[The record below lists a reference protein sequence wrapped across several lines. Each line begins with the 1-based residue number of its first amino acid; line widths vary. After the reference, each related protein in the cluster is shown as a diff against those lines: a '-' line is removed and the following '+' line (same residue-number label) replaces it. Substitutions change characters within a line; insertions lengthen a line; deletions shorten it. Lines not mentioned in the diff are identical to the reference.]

1 MPFFAHIFTEVAVV
15 LAMASLV
22 GAICLWLRQ
31 PLISAFILVGV
42 VVGPVGLDWVHAHDQ
57 VQLFAEL
64 GVSVLL
70 FVVGLK
76 LDPGLIRSVGMVSVV
91 TGLGQIAITAVLG
104 YGLALLVGLDFLA
117 AFYVAAALTF
127 SSTIIIVKLLSD
139 KREIDALYGRIALGI
154 LIVQDIVVV
163 LLMLVLGAYGGEVSE
178 ARLALDVLEVLA
190 KGSGFLFL
198 VGLLTRFALPI
209 LLHSIARSTE
219 LIVLFAIAW
228 VIGLAALGV
237 VLGFSQEVGALVAG
251 VSLAA
256 TPYRAAIA
264 ARLVTLRDFL
274 LLFFFIELGVN
285 IDAAHLATAVVPALV
300 LSLFVLIGKPLMVM
314 ALMSRMGY
322 VRQTSTM
329 TGLTLG
335 QISEF
340 SFILAALGLTLG
352 HIGKETVGLITLIG
366 FITIGIS
373 TYMILYSYRIAS
385 WLSPVTGIFERAMH
399 HPEEDLGDS
408 ATHQAVDVVIF
419 GLGRYGRN
427 IARELCDREYRV
439 LGVDFDPEVV
449 DFWHK
454 QGLPTLY
461 GDSEDPELFHSI
473 PLARAK
479 WVINT
484 IRGRDQCLVLLHT
497 LKQHDFKGRVAL
509 TAHSANDKE
518 VLVNGGAD
526 LVLLPFRDAAREAV
540 DLLQEDREKRL
551 TREETDAGKTK

>member
-1 MPFFAHIFTEVAVV
+1 MPFFDHIFTEVAVV
-15 LAMASLV
+15 LAIASVV

-42 VVGPVGLDWVHAHDQ
+42 LVGPVGLDWVHAHDQ
-57 VQLFAEL
+57 VELFAEL

-91 TGLGQIAITAVLG
+91 TALGQMGLTAVLG
-104 YGLALLVGLDFLA
+104 YSLAMLFGLESFA

-139 KREIDALYGRIALGI
+139 KREIDALHGRIALGI
-154 LIVQDIVVV
+154 LIMQDIVVV
-163 LLMLVLGAYGGEVSE
+163 LLMLVLGAYGSEVSE
-178 ARLALDVLEVLA
+178 TNLTLEILEVLA

-198 VGLLTRFALPI
+198 VGLLTRFLLPL
-209 LLHSIARSTE
+209 LLHSIAKSSE

-228 VIGLAALGV
+228 AIGLAALGV

-256 TPYRAAIA
+256 TPYRAALA

-285 IDAAHLATAVVPALV
+285 IDVAHLTTAVIPAIV

-314 ALMSRMGY
+314 ALMGRMGY

-340 SFILAALGLTLG
+340 SFILAALGLSMG

-366 FITIGIS
+366 LITIGIS

-385 WLSPVTGIFERAMH
+385 WLAPVTGIFERAIH
-399 HPEEDLGDS
+399 HPEEDLGD
-408 ATHQAVDVVIF
+408 TTTPQAVDFVIF

-427 IARELCDREYRV
+427 IARELRDRGLRV

-449 DFWHK
+449 NFWHK

-479 WVINT
+479 WIINT

-497 LKQHDFKGRVAL
+497 LKLHDFKGRIAL

-518 VLVNGGAD
+518 TLMNVGAD
-526 LVLLPFRDAAREAV
+526 LVLLPFRDAAREAA
-540 DLLQEDREKRL
+540 DLLQQEWQDQPGTE
-551 TREETDAGKTK
+551 GNKTG

>member
-1 MPFFAHIFTEVAVV
+1 MPFFEHIFTEVAAV
-15 LAMASLV
+15 LAVASVV

-42 VVGPVGLDWVHAHDQ
+42 LVGPVGLDWVHAHDQ
-57 VQLFAEL
+57 VELFAEL

-76 LDPGLIRSVGMVSVV
+76 LDPTLIRTVGMVSVV
-91 TGLGQIAITAVLG
+91 TGIGQMILTAALG
-104 YGLALLVGLDFLA
+104 YGLALAFGLQSFA

-139 KREIDALYGRIALGI
+139 KREIDALHGRIALGI

-163 LLMLVLGAYGGEVSE
+163 LLMLVVGAYGIEIPDVNF
-178 ARLALDVLEVLA
+178 ALELLGVLA
-190 KGSGFLFL
+190 KGTGFLVL
-198 VGLLTRFALPI
+198 VGLVTRFVLP
-209 LLHSIARSTE
+209 LQLNSLARSSE

-228 VIGLAALGV
+228 AIGLASLGV

-251 VSLAA
+251 ISLAA
-256 TPYRAAIA
+256 TPYRASLA

-274 LLFFFIELGVN
+274 LLFFFIDLGVH
-285 IDAAHLATAVVPALV
+285 IDVAHLATAVVPAIV

-314 ALMSRMGY
+314 ALMGTLGY

-340 SFILAALGLTLG
+340 SFILAALGLSMG
-352 HIGKETVGLITLIG
+352 HIGEETVGLITLIG
-366 FITIGIS
+366 LITIGLS
-373 TYMILYSYRIAS
+373 TYMILYAYRVAG
-385 WLSPVTGIFERAMH
+385 WLSPVLGVFERKAH

-408 ATHQAVDVVIF
+408 STYRQVDVVIF

-427 IARELCDREYRV
+427 IARELRDRGFRV

-449 DFWHK
+449 RFWHL

-461 GDSEDPELFHSI
+461 GDAEDPELFHSI
-473 PLARAK
+473 PLSHAK

-484 IRGRDQCLVLLHT
+484 IRGQDQCLVLLHT
-497 LKQHDFKGRVAL
+497 LKQHNFKGRIAL
-509 TAHSANDKE
+509 TAHTVNDKE
-518 VLVNGGAD
+518 ALMNVGAD
-526 LVLLPFRDAAREAV
+526 LVLLPFRDAAREAA
-540 DLLQEDREKRL
+540 DLLRDSQGEIVDSRV
-551 TREETDAGKTK
+551 

>member
-1 MPFFAHIFTEVAVV
+1 MPFFEHIFTEVAAV
-15 LAMASLV
+15 LAVASVV
-22 GAICLWLRQ
+22 GAICLWMRQ

-42 VVGPVGLDWVHAHDQ
+42 LVGPVGLDWVHAHDQ
-57 VQLFAEL
+57 VELFAEL

-76 LDPGLIRSVGMVSVV
+76 LDPTLIRTVGMVSVV
-91 TGLGQIAITAVLG
+91 TGIGQIVLTAILG
-104 YGLALLVGLDFLA
+104 YGLALAFGLQSFA

-139 KREIDALYGRIALGI
+139 KREIDALHGRIALGI

-163 LLMLVLGAYGGEVSE
+163 LLMLVIGAYGVEIS
-178 ARLALDVLEVLA
+178 DVNFPLELLEVLA
-190 KGSGFLFL
+190 KGTGFLVL
-198 VGLLTRFALPI
+198 VGLVTRFILP
-209 LLHSIARSTE
+209 LLLNSLARSSE

-228 VIGLAALGV
+228 AIGLASLGV
-237 VLGFSQEVGALVAG
+237 GLGFSQEVGALVAG
-251 VSLAA
+251 ISLAA
-256 TPYRAAIA
+256 TPYRASLA

-274 LLFFFIELGVN
+274 LLFFFIDLGVH
-285 IDAAHLATAVVPALV
+285 IDVAHLATAVVPAIV

-314 ALMSRMGY
+314 ALMGSMGY

-340 SFILAALGLTLG
+340 SFILAALGLSMG
-352 HIGKETVGLITLIG
+352 HIGEETVGLITLIG
-366 FITIGIS
+366 LITIGLS
-373 TYMILYSYRIAS
+373 TYMILYAYRIAD
-385 WLSPVTGIFERAMH
+385 WLSPVLGIFERKMH

-408 ATHQAVDVVIF
+408 STYRQVDVVIF

-427 IARELCDREYRV
+427 IARELRDRGLRV
-439 LGVDFDPEVV
+439 LGVDFDPGVV
-449 DFWHK
+449 SFWHL

-461 GDSEDPELFHSI
+461 GDAEDPELFHSI
-473 PLARAK
+473 PLTHAK

-497 LKQHDFKGRVAL
+497 LKQHNFKGRIAL
-509 TAHSANDKE
+509 TAHTVNDKE
-518 VLVNGGAD
+518 ALMNVGAD
-526 LVLLPFRDAAREAV
+526 LVLLPFRDAAREAADMLRESWGEKV
-540 DLLQEDREKRL
+540 DSKL
-551 TREETDAGKTK
+551 